1 MCMYPMSVLC
11 LKRYQVP
18 FDSSPMCCL
27 FEKVLEIQKSFAH
40 DVSRVIE
47 SYLYQHESLKIPG
60 LGELWSKQSEFC
72 DHSSPKRLR
81 ILNFHPMD
89 MINKSR

>member
-18 FDSSPMCCL
+18 FDSSPMCYL
-27 FEKVLEIQKSFAH
+27 FEKVLKIQKSFAH

-60 LGELWSKQSEFC
+60 LGELWHGTKKIWLGIRIKANSKN
-72 DHSSPKRLR
+72 KR
-81 ILNFHPMD
+81 
-89 MINKSR
+89 